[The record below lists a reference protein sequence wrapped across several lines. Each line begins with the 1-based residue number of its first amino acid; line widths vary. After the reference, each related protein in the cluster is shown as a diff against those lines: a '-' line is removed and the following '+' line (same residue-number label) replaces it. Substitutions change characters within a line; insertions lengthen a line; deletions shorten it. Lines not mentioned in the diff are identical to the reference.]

1 MTEGLLASRLEEAL
15 KKVDAA
21 TGAVARFAEAER
33 LLGELSTNLG
43 TASASVMDTN
53 RTMQTTLAALTDS
66 IQSIK
71 SFSEATREVGIER
84 LTGELSA
91 FTSAMTGVD
100 NRSIATSQQLEK
112 ALDVVKE
119 MRTQL
124 ASIESGFTESI
135 KGLRADSETLISSIG
150 TLQVDLRTVQTGTA
164 EANKTITENVTR
176 LRSSMQTDQG
186 NRAREFTEFSQQL
199 NGRLSMIK
207 TLVIVGS
214 VLSFLASALVVWTAF
229 RVR

>member
-119 MRTQL
+119 MRTDR
-124 ASIESGFTESI
+124 
-135 KGLRADSETLISSIG
+135 K
-150 TLQVDLRTVQTGTA
+150 
-164 EANKTITENVTR
+164 
-176 LRSSMQTDQG
+176 
-186 NRAREFTEFSQQL
+186 
-199 NGRLSMIK
+199 
-207 TLVIVGS
+207 S
-214 VLSFLASALVVWTAF
+214 VV
-229 RVR
+229 